1 MDIYYL
7 MFVLPA
13 AIIALW
19 AQIKVKS
26 TFAKYAEVYSQNG
39 ITAYDATRKILD
51 ANGLSDVSIEH
62 VSGSLTDH
70 YDPRARVIRLSDS
83 VYSSMSVASIGV
95 AAHEAGHAIQHAKSY
110 SPLAVRNA
118 VYPVVNLSSQA
129 AIPLIFIGFIIN
141 SLNLV
146 YVGIILFAAVVLFQL
161 ITLPVEFNASG
172 RALKILG
179 EYNILSAPEL
189 VGAKRV
195 LTAAALTYVASALV
209 SAAHLLR
216 FVLMA
221 RRRK

>member
-39 ITAYDATRKILD
+39 ITAYDATRRILD

-179 EYNILSAPEL
+179 EYNILSALEL